1 MEDLNSSTEN
11 ISTLSQLLKELDEK
25 KKKINQV
32 NLLL

>member
-25 KKKINQV
+25 KKKRSTK
-32 NLLL
+32 